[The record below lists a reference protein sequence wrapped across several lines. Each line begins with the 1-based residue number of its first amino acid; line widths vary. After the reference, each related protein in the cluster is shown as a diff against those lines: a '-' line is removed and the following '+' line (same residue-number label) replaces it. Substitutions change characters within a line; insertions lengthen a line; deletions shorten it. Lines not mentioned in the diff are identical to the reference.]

1 MSMAG
6 VSKILFT
13 AGGGQL
19 LGYSFPTLGLDSS
32 ALAVLLLP
40 YFLGIQEFKKQ
51 TGYNGG
57 VSHVLIFT
65 LGSCCLC
72 KIQMK
77 AMSSSL
83 VPKFFSVEGSSS
95 FMSTTDCI
103 GRASPIP
110 HS

>member
-1 MSMAG
+1 MSVAG

-13 AGGGQL
+13 EGGGQL
-19 LGYSFPTLGLDSS
+19 VGYSFPTLGLDSS
-32 ALAVLLLP
+32 GLAVLLLP
-40 YFLGIQEFKKQ
+40 YFLGVQEFKKQ
-51 TGYNGG
+51 TGCNGS

-65 LGSCCLC
+65 LGSCGLC

-83 VPKFFSVEGSSS
+83 VPKFFSLEGSGS
-95 FMSTTDCI
+95 FMSTTNCI
-103 GRASPIP
+103 RRASPIP